1 MTRNCSIVTPSFPG
15 VADSAPET
23 RTEGKEE
30 HEYKPNSAADAPGNA
45 DHDDSDSQQP
55 VEAAEESWVSP
66 ESPDPA
72 DTADAEGGPAD
83 PGAGGNG
90 STEENRQEGEPGTE
104 ETDAGYGSRGG
115 AGETETESKQETV
128 TEPESQPETES
139 GPGSELESESGSE
152 LESESETET
161 ESETESETELESES
175 ETGTELESESETE
188 LESESELVN
197 QNTESGILTDTFL
210 SDLIVVRREPVI
222 DNDGDVKD
230 LKYRG
235 MYFFVHSERL
245 RNSYDTWS
253 VVDALSSSGFQEA
266 NSSGDRDV
274 IIKVQQQ
281 PRKK

>member
-1 MTRNCSIVTPSFPG
+1 MTRNCSIDTPSFPG

-30 HEYKPNSAADAPGNA
+30 HEYKPDSTADAPGNA
-45 DHDDSDSQQP
+45 DHDDSDIQQP
-55 VEAAEESWVSP
+55 VAAAEESGISP

-83 PGAGGNG
+83 PGDGGNG
-90 STEENRQEGEPGTE
+90 STEENRQEDGPRTE
-104 ETDAGYGSRGG
+104 ETDAGDGSGG
-115 AGETETESKQETV
+115 GTGETETEPEQETV
-128 TEPESQPETES
+128 TERESQPESETES
-139 GPGSELESESGSE
+139 GIGSETESESGLE

-210 SDLIVVRREPVI
+210 SDLMKSNDSELGAEILILHEDLLQVHEDLQVISCFIVVFLI
-222 DNDGDVKD
+222 ILLCHYIYK
-230 LKYRG
+230 
-235 MYFFVHSERL
+235 FFKI
-245 RNSYDTWS
+245 
-253 VVDALSSSGFQEA
+253 FF
-266 NSSGDRDV
+266 
-274 IIKVQQQ
+274 
-281 PRKK
+281 